1 MFKRALAP
9 LAILTFCLTAAH
21 ASEPLKAVVGSYL
34 EIQANLAAD
43 KVAAI
48 KAPAAAIVKD
58 ATPMGAAGAE
68 IVTAAK
74 AVESASD
81 LKKAREAFAK
91 LSAAVIGAAKAE
103 GWNGL
108 EGLKLGY
115 CPMAPAPGSWLQK
128 EDKVRNPY
136 YGTLM
141 LECGELKDPRK

>member
-1 MFKRALAP
+1 MIKTALAVC
-9 LAILTFCLTAAH
+9 AVLTLSTGATQ

-34 EIQANLAAD
+34 EIQAALAAD
-43 KVAAI
+43 KVPPI
-48 KAPAAAIVKD
+48 KAPAAAIVKE
-58 ATPMGAAGAE
+58 ATTMGAAGAE

-74 AVESASD
+74 TLEQAGD
-81 LKKAREAFAK
+81 LKKAREGFAK
-91 LSAAVIGAAKAE
+91 LSAAVIAAAKAE
-103 GWNGL
+103 GWKDLDGV
-108 EGLKLGY
+108 KLGF

>member
-1 MFKRALAP
+1 MIKTTLASLAALALIVP
-9 LAILTFCLTAAH
+9 AAH

-34 EIQANLAAD
+34 EIQAQLAAD

-48 KAPAAAIVKD
+48 KAPAAAIVKE

-74 AVESASD
+74 AVEAASD

-91 LSAAVIGAAKAE
+91 LSTAVITAAKAE
-103 GWNGL
+103 GWQGL
-108 EGLKLGY
+108 EGVKLGF
-115 CPMAPAPGSWLQK
+115 CPMAPAPGNWLQK

-136 YGTLM
+136 YGTAM
-141 LECGELKDPRK
+141 LECGELKDPKK

>member
-1 MFKRALAP
+1 MFKKLVASLFIMAL
-9 LAILTFCLTAAH
+9 CVSTAR

-91 LSAAVIGAAKAE
+91 LSAAVIGAAKAD
-103 GWNGL
+103 GWKGL